1 MAVGEAGDRVYGRN
15 GVELGRVDEQ
25 GVVWWHGAVAF
36 KFIHNSVYSAHDQYL
51 GKLIG
56 GIGVTDLG
64 QFILAV
70 EGIRTRSSGG

>member
-1 MAVGEAGDRVYGRN
+1 MEVGEAGSRVYGRN
-15 GVELGRVDEQ
+15 GIELGRVDDQ
-25 GVVWWHGAVAF
+25 GLVWWHGTVAF
-36 KFIHNSVYSAHDQYL
+36 KFVHNSVYSAHDQYL

-70 EGIRTRSSGG
+70 EGIRSPN